1 MEEDIVVVGECGL
14 PSKEGPNTYI
24 ATIWFPDGMYIPS
37 TNYLYKPGIRGGKFP
52 YLYKEESVEEFQALL
67 VSLGEETQLIRIRE
81 IEYFS
86 LSLDLT
92 FFIRD
97 RFWRRDVSNCVK
109 SVEDAIVRIIGI
121 DDSRVVCLTAKKIK
135 QQHKR
140 EGVGIRIDGQL
151 HP

>member
-1 MEEDIVVVGECGL
+1 MDITAEGKDGL
-14 PSKEGPNTYI
+14 ANTTGPHTYTT
-24 ATIWFPDGMYIPS
+24 TIWLPDGIYVPS
-37 TNYLYKPGIRGGKFP
+37 TNYLYKPGIRGGRFP

-67 VSLGEETQLIRIRE
+67 VSLGEETPLIGLRE
-81 IEYFS
+81 KPYFS
-86 LSLDLT
+86 LNLDLT

-121 DDSRVVCLTAKKIK
+121 DDSRVLRLTAKKVQQK
-135 QQHKR
+135 QKK
-140 EGVGIRIDGQL
+140 EGIGIHIDGHL